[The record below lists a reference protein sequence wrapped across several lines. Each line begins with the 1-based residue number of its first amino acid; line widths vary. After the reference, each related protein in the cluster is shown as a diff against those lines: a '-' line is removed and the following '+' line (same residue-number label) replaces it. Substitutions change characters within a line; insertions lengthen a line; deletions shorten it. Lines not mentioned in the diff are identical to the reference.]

1 MSSLEDV
8 ATQAQAQIQA
18 AAPSLLAPM
27 HAVDSKHSLGFR
39 LTFTQGLLVGQLSI
53 ILLAIVF
60 IRYFIFED
68 VNTALEKERL
78 AVSSTNFATSWNK
91 TDRHNHLH
99 SSCGVLKRLW
109 IGRQEDVRRTRAQMV
124 CQAQI

>member
-1 MSSLEDV
+1 MEFLEDV
-8 ATQAQAQIQA
+8 ATRAEAQMHA
-18 AAPSLLAPM
+18 AAATLLPSI
-27 HAVDSKHSLGFR
+27 HAVESKHSLGFR

-78 AVSSTNFATSWNK
+78 AVSSY
-91 TDRHNHLH
+91 
-99 SSCGVLKRLW
+99 
-109 IGRQEDVRRTRAQMV
+109 I
-124 CQAQI
+124 